1 VRPYDAVLFD
11 AGNTLVF
18 VDGRRVHTIL
28 AEHGADIDP
37 HGFEELEREARLNL
51 SRAMGER
58 ATGDDEQVWR
68 DYFLTLIAG
77 SGVPT
82 ERMTDAGE
90 QIRRSHEARHMWTW
104 VREGTAE
111 AIATV
116 RDRGYRTAVVSNADG
131 RVEALLR
138 DRGLTDHMEFVIDS
152 EVVGV
157 QKPDPRIFRMAV
169 ERLELPAERVLY
181 VGDLYAVDVLGAR
194 GAGLNALLLDPF
206 DAFGH
211 LEDVARIPH
220 IVELPAWLSRLE
232 TSGRRE

>member
-1 VRPYDAVLFD
+1 MHRYDAVLLD

-28 AEHGADIDP
+28 IEHGADADP
-37 HGFEELEREARLNL
+37 GAFDELEREARINL
-51 SRAMGER
+51 SRAMGEE
-58 ATGDDEQVWR
+58 ATGDDAQVWR

-82 ERMTDAGE
+82 ERMTEAGDE
-90 QIRRSHEARHMWTW
+90 LKRSHEARHMWTW

-111 AIATV
+111 AIATL
-116 RDRGYRTAVVSNADG
+116 RQRGYRVAVVSNADG
-131 RVEALLR
+131 RVEALLD
-138 DRGLTDHMEFVIDS
+138 DRGLTEHLEFVLDS

-157 QKPDPRIFRMAV
+157 QKPDPRIFTMAV
-169 ERLELPAERVLY
+169 ERLGVPAGRTLY
-181 VGDLYAVDVLGAR
+181 VGDLYAVDVVGAR
-194 GAGLNALLLDPF
+194 SAGLDALLLDPF

-211 LEDVARIPH
+211 LDDVPRIPH

-232 TSGRRE
+232 ASGHSE